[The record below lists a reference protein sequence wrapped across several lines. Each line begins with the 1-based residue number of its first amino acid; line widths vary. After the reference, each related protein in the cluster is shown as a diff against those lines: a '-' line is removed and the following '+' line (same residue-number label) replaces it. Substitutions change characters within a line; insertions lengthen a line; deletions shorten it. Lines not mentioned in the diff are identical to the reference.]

1 MNPSAPF
8 IRRPIGTTLLSIGLF
23 LAGIAAYFALP
34 VSSLPS
40 ADLPAVRISA
50 MLPGADPETVAAT
63 IAAPLERRIGEI
75 AGVNELTSTSQLGS
89 TSIQVQFD
97 LSRNADDGARDV
109 KRQSTQHKPT
119 CQPR

>member
-23 LAGIAAYFALP
+23 LAGGVAYFSLP

-40 ADLPAVRISA
+40 TDLPAVRVSA
-50 MLPGADPETVAAT
+50 TLPGADPETVAAT
-63 IAAPLERRIGEI
+63 IAHPLERRIGEI
-75 AGVNELTSTSQLGS
+75 AGVNELTSVSQLGV

-97 LSRNADDGARDV
+97 LSRNADDAAR
-109 KRQSTQHKPT
+109 
-119 CQPR
+119 